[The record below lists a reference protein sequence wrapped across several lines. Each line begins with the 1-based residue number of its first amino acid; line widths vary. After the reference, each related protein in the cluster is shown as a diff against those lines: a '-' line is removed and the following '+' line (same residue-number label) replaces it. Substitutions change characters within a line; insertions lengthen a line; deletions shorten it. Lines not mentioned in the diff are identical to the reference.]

1 MYIDGAALTAELEQ
15 LSNRLGV
22 DTLPFDYSRLV
33 NRFSAGRAYYY
44 DAWPERKANEG
55 EQEFLIRSNKKQLLF
70 SQLNRVPKLHV
81 RTGTTRWR
89 KKVGQQQKAVDVLLA
104 VDVVTHALKG
114 ISEHAILVLSDLDFY
129 PILDSLLHS
138 PVSTLLVCRPQHVA
152 DDLLE
157 VADTATALT
166 KKLLL
171 ECCDPNFAAR
181 YNPTHLS
188 ESRPLTEDE
197 RSQAAFTEF
206 RDQPLASWKN
216 ADGDYVVWHNGLF
229 MKSPDRDII
238 LENMG
243 LDGFSK
249 LQFSDGTTYP
259 S

>member
-15 LSNRLGV
+15 LSNHLGV

-129 PILDSLLHS
+129 PILDSLLLMAFAHLCGKI
-138 PVSTLLVCRPQHVA
+138 PILLWWARFATL
-152 DDLLE
+152 
-157 VADTATALT
+157 
-166 KKLLL
+166 KLLTW
-171 ECCDPNFAAR
+171 PYKPR
-181 YNPTHLS
+181 
-188 ESRPLTEDE
+188 
-197 RSQAAFTEF
+197 
-206 RDQPLASWKN
+206 
-216 ADGDYVVWHNGLF
+216 
-229 MKSPDRDII
+229 
-238 LENMG
+238 
-243 LDGFSK
+243 
-249 LQFSDGTTYP
+249 
-259 S
+259 

>member
-1 MYIDGAALTAELEQ
+1 MYIDGAALTAELE
-15 LSNRLGV
+15 LLASHLGV
-22 DTLPFDYSRLV
+22 ETLPFDYNSFV
-33 NRFSAGRAYYY
+33 GRFGAGRAYYY
-44 DAWPERKANEG
+44 DAWPERRPNED
-55 EQEFLIRSNKKQLLF
+55 EREFDVRSNKKKLLF
-70 SQLNRVPKLHV
+70 SQLNRIPKLHV

-89 KKVGQQQKAVDVLLA
+89 KKVGHQQKAVDVLLA

-114 ISEHAILVLSDLDFY
+114 ISEQAILVLSDLDFY

-157 VADTATALT
+157 VADTAMALT

-171 ECCDPNFAAR
+171 ECCDPNFVSR
-181 YNPTHLS
+181 YNPIYLP
-188 ESRPLTEDE
+188 ESRPLTEE
-197 RSQAAFTEF
+197 EHSQATFTEF

-216 ADGDYVVWHNGLF
+216 ADGDYVVWYNGSF
-229 MKSPDRDII
+229 TKSPDRDVI
-238 LENMG
+238 LENLG